1 MGHQQERHTWN
12 APRKHLST
20 RRTRCRA
27 NLEDHT
33 LQVSNRLACCSLAC
47 LNSCNNIP
55 ATSEDQGNKDT
66 HKVTRHCGEH
76 EQLHRRDPA
85 LSKHR
90 GTKSVGYTRLQS
102 KGDRE
107 TGTCSAREMG
117 KQEQVGTSQIH
128 ECQRERTG
136 RKNPEI
142 HALRPGTNC
151 NYTTGLISSRR
162 VA

>member
-76 EQLHRRDPA
+76 EQPHRRDPA

-90 GTKSVGYTRLQS
+90 GTKSVRCTLAIQGRQRDGDLQC
-102 KGDRE
+102 KRDGE
-107 TGTCSAREMG
+107 TGTGRHIADTRVSTGADRQEKSGNTRTEARD
-117 KQEQVGTSQIH
+117 QLQLH
-128 ECQRERTG
+128 DRAY
-136 RKNPEI
+136 P
-142 HALRPGTNC
+142 
-151 NYTTGLISSRR
+151 
-162 VA
+162 